1 MRTANWVLMLAP
13 TALASYSLSR
23 AVGAAAILALT
34 FVAFTT
40 APSNRLNLTWPCA
53 ILPAISLPIVLRWY
67 DSATMVKAGF
77 FILACAVIARAVS
90 TSASKRSAVISL
102 IDGAGLFGVA
112 SVALWLAGFTSNST
126 RTGGLWNTMT
136 GGARVIF
143 PLSNSW
149 AVTPNVAA
157 VYLAAVV
164 PLIIAD
170 RRHRLPRLIAFVC
183 GLAVLVLSDSRTGL
197 VAAFSVI
204 AMVVL
209 IPRFF
214 RRVTPPMVFV
224 CLLMPFIYGAIQSI
238 VNWALMSFSTAVPW
252 LVRPTLNGRDY
263 VWLSAIN
270 HYRDR
275 VDYVHQMFGYGIGG
289 QAKSG
294 AVEYYWSRDYAN
306 IASADLAS
314 PHNSM
319 LQLLFDGGW
328 LAVAIFVVT
337 VVCCAWA
344 LSRSAST
351 VEGTSA
357 LLALVV
363 TGITGTALSPSHME
377 PTWWLLLALVM
388 IAFAR
393 EEPGQAIDKPTLQP
407 AGRVPAE
414 NLRQMARAGNLESR
428 SHAGNSDTLTPSP
441 ASPLRPRPR

>member
-1 MRTANWVLMLAP
+1 LV
-13 TALASYSLSR
+13 
-23 AVGAAAILALT
+23 
-34 FVAFTT
+34 
-40 APSNRLNLTWPCA
+40 
-53 ILPAISLPIVLRWY
+53 
-67 DSATMVKAGF
+67 
-77 FILACAVIARAVS
+77 
-90 TSASKRSAVISL
+90 SL
-102 IDGAGLFGVA
+102 IDGAGLFVVA

-126 RTGGLWNTMT
+126 RTGGLWNTVT

-149 AVTPNVAA
+149 AATPNVAA
-157 VYLAAVV
+157 VYVAAVV
-164 PLIIAD
+164 PIIIAD
-170 RRHRLPRLIAFVC
+170 RRHRLPRLIALVC

-197 VAAFSVI
+197 VTAVSVT
-204 AMVVL
+204 ALVVL
-209 IPRFF
+209 IPRIF
-214 RRVTPPMVFV
+214 RRVTPLLVAI
-224 CLLMPFIYGAIQSI
+224 CLPAPFIYVALQNIIDWTLVSI
-238 VNWALMSFSTAVPW
+238 STVVPW

-275 VDYVHQMFGYGIGG
+275 IDYVHQMFGYGIGG

-294 AVEYYWSRDYAN
+294 AAEYYWSRDYAD

-328 LAVAIFVVT
+328 LAVTIFVVT
-337 VVCCAWA
+337 VVWCAWV

-351 VEGTSA
+351 VEGLSA

-363 TGITGTALSPSHME
+363 TGITGTAQSPSHME

-393 EEPGQAIDKPTLQP
+393 EEPRQAIDQPTP
-407 AGRVPAE
+407 RAAGRVPTE
-414 NLRQMARAGNLESR
+414 NLRMLARAGNLVSP
-428 SHAGNSDTLTPSP
+428 SHSGNIDILTPSP